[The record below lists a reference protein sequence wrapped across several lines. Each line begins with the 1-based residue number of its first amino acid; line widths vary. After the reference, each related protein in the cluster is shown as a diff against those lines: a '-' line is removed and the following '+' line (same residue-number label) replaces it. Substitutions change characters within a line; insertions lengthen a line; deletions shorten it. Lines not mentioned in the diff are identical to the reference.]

1 LSYLAFQLEIAARLY
16 CIEWKRCRGLST
28 ALLSEAR
35 ALPLEGMMP
44 GTTATH
50 DTEIV
55 VIEIGGGGGG
65 VAPPAGGGG
74 GGGGDKGGGSSRKP
88 PQGRYSTAIKLGMIS
103 IFMFFLVPC
112 TVFIVLE
119 HTSEAWVP
127 LHLPKILWLNTAIL
141 LTSSYTLE
149 IAGRKLLNADFPG
162 FRILWR
168 ATTVLGILFLAG
180 QVVAWLQ
187 LVASGLYIAS
197 NQATSFFYIF
207 TAAHAVHLLGGI
219 AALLYVAMRDFEKGK
234 ISRQTAVKITS
245 YYWHFMDGL
254 WVFLLLLLYFGR

>member
-1 LSYLAFQLEIAARLY
+1 
-16 CIEWKRCRGLST
+16 
-28 ALLSEAR
+28 
-35 ALPLEGMMP
+35 MP
-44 GTTATH
+44 GTTAAQ

-55 VIEIGGGGGG
+55 VIDIGGGGGG
-65 VAPPAGGGG
+65 TVPPAGGGG
-74 GGGGDKGGGSSRKP
+74 GGDSDKGGRPRKP
-88 PQGRYSTAIKLGMIS
+88 PQGRYSTAITLGMIS

-112 TVFIVLE
+112 TVFIMLE
-119 HTSEAWVP
+119 HTSKAWVP

-141 LTSSYTLE
+141 LVSSYTLE
-149 IAGRKLLNADFPG
+149 RARQRLLNADFSG
-162 FRILWR
+162 FRKLWR
-168 ATTVLGILFLAG
+168 ATTILGILFLVG
-180 QVVAWLQ
+180 QVIAWLQ

-234 ISRQTAVKITS
+234 ISLQTAAKITS

-254 WVFLLLLLYFGR
+254 WVFLLLLLYLGR

>member
-1 LSYLAFQLEIAARLY
+1 METLAFIFPLRADRRREAEGPIV
-16 CIEWKRCRGLST
+16 WK
-28 ALLSEAR
+28 EF
-35 ALPLEGMMP
+35 MP
-44 GTTATH
+44 GTTAAQ
-50 DTEIV
+50 DAEIV
-55 VIEIGGGGGG
+55 VIDIGGGGGG
-65 VAPPAGGGG
+65 TEPPAGGGG
-74 GGGGDKGGGSSRKP
+74 GGDSDKGGRPRKP

-103 IFMFFLVPC
+103 ILMFFLVPC

-119 HTSEAWVP
+119 QTSKAWVP

-141 LTSSYTLE
+141 LASSYTLE
-149 IAGRKLLNADFPG
+149 KARRRLLKADFSA

-168 ATTVLGILFLAG
+168 ATTVLGILFLVG
-180 QVVAWLQ
+180 QVIAWLQ

>member
-1 LSYLAFQLEIAARLY
+1 
-16 CIEWKRCRGLST
+16 
-28 ALLSEAR
+28 
-35 ALPLEGMMP
+35 MP

-55 VIEIGGGGGG
+55 VIDIGGGGGG
-65 VAPPAGGGG
+65 TEPPAGGGG
-74 GGGGDKGGGSSRKP
+74 GGEGDKGGQPRKP
-88 PQGRYSTAIKLGMIS
+88 PQTRYSTAITLGMIS

-119 HTSEAWVP
+119 HTSNAWVP

-149 IAGRKLLNADFPG
+149 QARRRLLNADFSR
-162 FRILWR
+162 FRKLWH
-168 ATTVLGILFLAG
+168 ATTILGILFLAG
-180 QVVAWLQ
+180 QIIAWLQ

-234 ISRQTAVKITS
+234 ISIQTAAKITS

>member
-1 LSYLAFQLEIAARLY
+1 
-16 CIEWKRCRGLST
+16 
-28 ALLSEAR
+28 
-35 ALPLEGMMP
+35 MP
-44 GTTATH
+44 GTMAGQ

-55 VIEIGGGGGG
+55 VIDIGGGGGG
-65 VAPPAGGGG
+65 TEPPAGGGG
-74 GGGGDKGGGSSRKP
+74 GGDSDKGGRPRKP
-88 PQGRYSTAIKLGMIS
+88 PQARYSTAITLGMIS
-103 IFMFFLVPC
+103 ILMFFLVPC
-112 TVFIVLE
+112 TVFLVLE
-119 HTSEAWVP
+119 HTSKAWVP
-127 LHLPKILWLNTAIL
+127 AHLPRILWLNTVIL
-141 LTSSYTLE
+141 LTSSYTLQR
-149 IAGRKLLNADFPG
+149 ARQRLLNADFSG
-162 FRILWR
+162 FRKLWR

-180 QVVAWLQ
+180 QIIAWLQ